1 MAETSLNDR
10 SEEQAL
16 FNQRVL
22 VIALVVVVLFG
33 VLVGRLVQLQMFDH
47 EKYQTRSEQ
56 NRIQVQPLV
65 PRRGLIY
72 DRNGVLL
79 ADNRPIHNLA
89 VVRELAGD
97 LKLTLSELGKQIE
110 LSEDDLEGFAKRL
123 DRRRRPYEAVMLK
136 SHLTEEERAILA
148 VHRHRF
154 AGVEIISESVRHYP
168 FAEMFAHSVG
178 SVRRVNEDDLKSLD
192 PVQYSGTEF
201 IGKLGVEK
209 FYERSLHG
217 EVGYQQ
223 VEVDAYGRIR
233 NELDVD
239 HPEAGVGLRLQID
252 SDLQIAADAALG
264 DRRGA
269 IVAIEP
275 RTGGILAMVSKPA
288 YDPNGFVTGI
298 SGADYQAL
306 LGGRTRPMFNRAI
319 NGQYAP
325 GSTFKMVVGLTAL
338 SSGVVTWPETIYDR
352 GFFRLPGQRRLYRD
366 WSWKQGNSGGQGIVD
381 LHRAIYRS
389 SNVFFYTMASRLK
402 INQLTDFS
410 AQLGFGAKT
419 ALDVADASAGLL
431 PGPEW
436 KRRVKNEIWY
446 PGDTINLGIGQ
457 GDLLATPLQLATYV
471 SIIANRGRFI
481 PPRMLL
487 DSEAELSEDLSIK
500 ESVTVSG
507 PTPED
512 WEKMVDAMED
522 VVHRGNLGYGQAG
535 TAWPYIGQDIVYRMA
550 GKSGTAQVVGIKQG
564 QVYQEKDLDEYNRKH
579 AWFVAFAPADDPLIA
594 IAVIVENGGGGSG
607 VASPVARE
615 VADAWVLPRL
625 AVASAG
631 PRLPVASAG
640 PRLAVASTGP
650 QP

>member
-1 MAETSLNDR
+1 MAEPSLHDK

-16 FNQRVL
+16 FGRRVL
-22 VIALVVVVLFG
+22 VLGGFVVVLFAA
-33 VLVGRLVQLQMFDH
+33 LIGRLIQLQMLDH
-47 EKYQTRSEQ
+47 DKYRTRSEQ

-89 VVRELAGD
+89 IVRELTGD
-97 LKLTLSELGKQIE
+97 LDRTLTELGTLIV
-110 LSEDDLEGFAKRL
+110 LDDDDRKDFAKRL
-123 DRRRRPYEAVMLK
+123 ERRRRPYEAVMLK
-136 SHLTEEERAILA
+136 SNLSEEERAILA

-168 FAEMFAHSVG
+168 FGDLFAHSVG
-178 SVRRVNEDDLKSLD
+178 SVRRVNEADLKTID

-217 EVGYQQ
+217 QVGYQQ

-233 NELDVD
+233 KELNVD
-239 HPEAGVGLRLQID
+239 RPVAGVGLRLHLD
-252 SDLQIAADAALG
+252 SDLQIAAEAALG

-275 RTGGILAMVSKPA
+275 RTGGILAMVSKPT
-288 YDPNGFVTGI
+288 YDPNAFITGI
-298 SGADYQAL
+298 SNADYQAL
-306 LGGRTRPMFNRAI
+306 LGARSRPMFNRVI

-325 GSTFKMVVGLTAL
+325 GSTFKMAVGLAAL
-338 SSGVVTWPETIYDR
+338 SNGVLTWPETIYDR

-366 WSWKQGNSGGQGIVD
+366 WSWRQGNSGGQGVVD
-381 LHRAIYRS
+381 LNRAIYRS

-402 INQLTDFS
+402 INQLTAFCS
-410 AQLGFGAKT
+410 QLGFGART

-431 PGPEW
+431 PDPEW
-436 KRRVKNEIWY
+436 KRRVKKEIWY
-446 PGDTINLGIGQ
+446 PGDNINLGIGQ
-457 GDLLATPLQLATYV
+457 GDLLVTPLQLATYV
-471 SIIANRGRFI
+471 SIIANRGRLV

-487 DSEAELSEDLSIK
+487 DSDAEISEEVGRADAM
-500 ESVTVSG
+500 VVNG
-507 PTPED
+507 PSPED
-512 WEKMVDAMED
+512 WENMVDAMEN
-522 VVHRGNLGYGQAG
+522 VVHRGSSFGWGQSG
-535 TAWPYIGQDIVYRMA
+535 TAWPYIGQDITYRMA
-550 GKSGTAQVVGIKQG
+550 GKSGTAQVVEIKQG
-564 QVYQEKDLDEYNRKH
+564 QVYREEGMDEYNRKH

-594 IAVIVENGGGGSG
+594 IAVLVENGGGGSG

-615 VADAWVLPRL
+615 VADAWILPRL
-625 AVASAG
+625 SVAHVDQA
-631 PRLPVASAG
+631 R
-640 PRLAVASTGP
+640 
-650 QP
+650 